1 MSIENFLSLSI
12 LAAERGGETLINYFE
27 KIEKTTKI
35 KNKNLRDLVSEV
47 DLLSE
52 NEIIKTLKTK
62 YKNHNFLA
70 EERRFEN
77 NNSDYTWI
85 IDPLDGTVNYIK
97 GLKFCAISIALRF
110 KSEVIL
116 GVVFNPFL
124 KELFYA
130 SKNNGAFLN
139 GNKIF
144 VSNTINLKDSLFI
157 SAFSSDIDA
166 LKKKKEYEN
175 FGKINNQ
182 SLGALR
188 IGSAALALAYV
199 AKGSID
205 GFWGRNLQ
213 TWDVEAGICLVNE
226 AKGKIYQNKLS
237 NLKKTVLAGNEN
249 IVKIMKKEVL
259 NI

>member
-1 MSIENFLSLSI
+1 MSVKNFLSTSI
-12 LAAERGGETLINYFE
+12 LAAEKGGETLINYFE

-52 NEIIKTLKTK
+52 NEIVKTLKNK

-70 EERRFEN
+70 EERGFEN

-97 GLKFCAISIALRF
+97 GIKFCAISIALRF
-110 KSEVIL
+110 KSEVII
-116 GVVFNPFL
+116 GVIFNPFL

-139 GNKIF
+139 GNKLF
-144 VSNTINLKDSLFI
+144 VSNTTDLKDSLFV
-157 SAFSSDIDA
+157 SAFSSDIDP
-166 LKKKKEYEN
+166 LKKKQEYEN

-199 AKGSID
+199 AKGSLD
-205 GFWGRNLQ
+205 GFFGRNLQ
-213 TWDVEAGICLVNE
+213 IWDVEAGICLVNE

-237 NLKKTVLAGNEN
+237 KLKKDILAGNKN
-249 IVKIMKKEVL
+249 IVKIIKK
-259 NI
+259 NFF